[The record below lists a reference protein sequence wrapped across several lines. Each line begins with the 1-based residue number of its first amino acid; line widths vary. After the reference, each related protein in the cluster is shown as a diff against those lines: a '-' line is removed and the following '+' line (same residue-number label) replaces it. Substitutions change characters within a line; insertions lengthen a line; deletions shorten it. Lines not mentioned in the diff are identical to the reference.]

1 VAANGQIRTVR
12 ELPAEFAWPEL
23 KEGGVEMM
31 HLSKKLVF
39 AAIALSCA
47 VMTLPSTAE
56 ARGGGGGGRGGGGG
70 GGGRSMG
77 GGGGMSRGVSGGAA
91 FRGVGPGGGAV
102 GAWRG
107 GGWGGNAWRGGGWG
121 WNRGWGGGWGWGI
134 GLGYWGFGAP
144 YWYGGYPFW
153 YDTLASGAYV
163 NPYYTNA
170 YDYGGYDYGVPIPQG
185 QNQAQSQNQA
195 TQDDPHFA
203 AARAA
208 FYAGNYQEALR
219 EITQAIADMPSS
231 ADVHEFHGL
240 VLFAMGD
247 YQKAAAIAHTTLD
260 VGPGWNWS
268 VVQTLYPSPDTY
280 TQQLRALEH
289 YVSEHPN
296 QAATRF
302 LLAYEY
308 LTLGHLNAARRQFDK
323 VVALEPRDTLAKN
336 IVAGLARA
344 PGVTQQNQS
353 QPGSSM
359 PSGPSG
365 TPSMPQGPGNAGPG
379 NAGPGNQGPM
389 NQGPTGPTNPS
400 NGPSAPPLPPQPSN
414 PSANA
419 GPTAGSLNGSWKSSP
434 APGVT
439 IEATLQPDKH
449 FTWKFTEGGQTKS
462 FSGTYTLQ
470 GDNLVLTRDEDG
482 QKMDGTV
489 AMNGDKGFRFRLRN
503 TDPQD
508 PGLDF
513 SK

>member
-1 VAANGQIRTVR
+1 MARRRLGR
-12 ELPAEFAWPEL
+12 E
-23 KEGGVEMM
+23 
-31 HLSKKLVF
+31 
-39 AAIALSCA
+39 
-47 VMTLPSTAE
+47 
-56 ARGGGGGGRGGGGG
+56 
-70 GGGRSMG
+70 
-77 GGGGMSRGVSGGAA
+77 SRL
-91 FRGVGPGGGAV
+91 
-102 GAWRG
+102 
-107 GGWGGNAWRGGGWG
+107 
-121 WNRGWGGGWGWGI
+121 
-134 GLGYWGFGAP
+134 GLGQGLGLGDRP
-144 YWYGGYPFW
+144 RLLGIRRTYWYGGYPFW
-153 YDTLASGAYV
+153 YDTLAGGAYL

-195 TQDDPHFA
+195 PQDDPHFA

-231 ADVHEFHGL
+231 DDVHEFHGL
-240 VLFAMGD
+240 VMFAMGD

-260 VGPGWNWS
+260 AGPGWNWS
-268 VVQTLYPSPDTY
+268 LVQTLYPSPDVY

-296 QAATRF
+296 QASTRF
-302 LLAYEY
+302 LLGYEY
-308 LTLGHLNAARRQFDK
+308 LTLGHLNASRRQFDK
-323 VVALEPRDTLAKN
+323 VVALEPRDQLAKN
-336 IVAGLARA
+336 IVAGLAHA
-344 PGVTQQNQS
+344 PGVTQQNQG
-353 QPGSSM
+353 QTGSGT

-365 TPSMPQGPGNAGPG
+365 PPSMPQGPGNAGPG
-379 NAGPGNQGPM
+379 NAGPGNQGRM

-400 NGPSAPPLPPQPSN
+400 SGPGSPPLPPQPSN
-414 PSANA
+414 PSGNA
-419 GPTAGSLNGSWKSSP
+419 PLTAATLNGAWKSSP

-462 FSGTYTLQ
+462 FTGTYTVQ

-489 AMNGDKGFRFRLRN
+489 TMNGDKGFRFRLRN

-513 SK
+513 TK